1 MHPLSR
7 SRFTIDAH
15 EKRSLFLT
23 IIHFLSQLSDLNRRP
38 AHYEGAALPTEL
50 SWLVD
55 IFIKTQK

>member
-15 EKRSLFLT
+15 EKRSLST
-23 IIHFLSQLSDLNRRP
+23 IHFLSQLSDLNRRP